1 MLQIVRIWTSDSVEI
16 WSPSRKSLPRLSKSA
31 YPGALHIEGFPTE
44 VFRRQFVIE
53 NTEPFNDDPLQKA
66 VHDLEVAE
74 GHLANAQSE
83 EATAEH
89 DVAEAIKE
97 VKDAERAHDTVTVHV
112 IHVNEVE
119 KASFPERLTATLQ
132 QVWEKSYVELKIPP
146 KPKDV
151 FQTADKNP
159 KSLMSFLSLTLEQ
172 AHQQKVIE
180 DYCFGI
186 ASETGGA

>member
-1 MLQIVRIWTSDSVEI
+1 M
-16 WSPSRKSLPRLSKSA
+16 
-31 YPGALHIEGFPTE
+31 
-44 VFRRQFVIE
+44 IE
-53 NTEPFNDDPLQKA
+53 NTKPFNNDPLQKA

-74 GHLANAQSE
+74 AHLANAQAE
-83 EATAEH
+83 EQAAEH
-89 DVAEAIKE
+89 DVEEAIKE
-97 VKDAERAHDTVTVHV
+97 VKDAERDRDTVTVHV

-119 KASFPERLTATLQ
+119 KASFAERLTATLQ
-132 QVWEKSYVELKIPP
+132 QVWEKSYIELKIPP

-151 FQTADKNP
+151 FQTANKNP